1 MSFFFN
7 LCSSSSGNAT
17 FVGDRE
23 GGLLFDAG
31 VGIRNFSK
39 WLLMGGLTPDSVK
52 GIFLTHEHSD
62 HVKGVS
68 VISIRHGIPVYG
80 SEDTIRCLLDTG
92 RLTGEEEIHV
102 IRQETHLHGFTVS
115 AAPTSHDS
123 PGSVCY
129 RVDLPDAHSVGICTD
144 LGYVSPL
151 ILEIMSGVDH
161 LLIESNYDEDM
172 LQNGPYP
179 YHLKKRISSKS
190 GHLSNTQCA
199 EMIGRMIA
207 SGTRSFSLGHLS
219 EHNNLPFLAYEASTG
234 YLTLLGLVEGR
245 DYRLSVLPK
254 VTTGEAVLLE

>member
-1 MSFFFN
+1 MSLFYN

-39 WLLMGGLTPDSVK
+39 WLMLQGLTPDCVE

-62 HVKGVS
+62 HVKGLS
-68 VISIRHGIPVYG
+68 VIALRHGIPVYG

-92 RLTGEEEIHV
+92 RLTGEEEIHI
-102 IRQETHLHGFTVS
+102 IRRETEIGGFLVT

-129 RVDLPDAHSVGICTD
+129 RVDTPDGKAIGICTD

-151 ILEIMSGVDH
+151 VLDNISGVDH
-161 LLIESNYDEDM
+161 LLLESNYDEEM
-172 LQNGPYP
+172 LKNGPYP
-179 YHLKKRISSKS
+179 YYLKKRIASRV
-190 GHLSNTQCA
+190 GHLSNSQCA
-199 EMIGRMIA
+199 ETIGRLIA

-219 EHNNLPFLAYEASTG
+219 EHNNLPEIAYDTTCG
-234 YLTLLGLVEGR
+234 YLSLLGLTEGK
-245 DYRLSVLPK
+245 DYKLQVLPK
-254 VTTGEAVLLE
+254 VNAGKAVQL

>member
-7 LCSSSSGNAT
+7 LCSSSSGNST

-39 WLLMGGLTPDSVK
+39 WLLTQQLTPDSVR

-68 VISIRHGIPVYG
+68 VIAVRHHIPVYG
-80 SEDTIRCLLDTG
+80 SEDTIRCLIDTG

-102 IRQETHLHGFTVS
+102 IRRETHLDGFTVT

-129 RVDLPDAHSVGICTD
+129 RVDTPDGHSVGICTD
-144 LGYVSPL
+144 LGYVSPM
-151 ILEIMSGVDH
+151 ILEMMAGADH

-179 YHLKKRISSKS
+179 YMLKKRISSKM
-190 GHLSNTQCA
+190 GHLSNSQCA

-219 EHNNLPFLAYEASTG
+219 EHNKLPELAFDTSTG
-234 YLTLLGLVEGR
+234 YLSLLGLTEGK
-245 DYRLSVLPK
+245 DYRLNVLPK
-254 VTTGEAVLLE
+254 VNHGEAVML